1 MSRRTIA
8 SAFASAKPKH
18 SDVAEAW
25 PTVPQRDF
33 DASLRCAIC
42 AEFYAMP
49 VTFRACQHAFCS
61 DCARRSLPTMHK
73 CPTCREPAEESDLVP
88 AKALEEVVERFKKIR
103 DELLDAALTARTAA
117 ATKTSERRAER
128 TSRAKVARPV
138 IEQADEFEDDGA
150 IVLDDGSDDD
160 GNGNDASDSATD
172 GGLGT
177 SPTAHR
183 RDGSDN
189 VACPV
194 CCAQV
199 PSREINSHLN
209 SCLVRNEPLS
219 SPGGG
224 GAKKRA
230 RSVEETTSTALTR
243 RLPKLAY
250 HVFTLNKIRELCKK
264 EGLASNGDKKMLEA
278 RHKEF
283 TTRVNSIIGYG
294 RVPDLPAIAREV
306 NREEARKVGAGAKAR
321 MFNTVA
327 TSREKATAAAA
338 KTSDATFARLI
349 EEVRSRQKAAK
360 EDASG
365 ETQTT
370 EVISI
375 GTDDE
380 NKTSAL
386 GGKSSPT
393 TSEDEDWHDEEIL
406 PLSQAAPRWVPT
418 DDEDE

>member
-1 MSRRTIA
+1 M
-8 SAFASAKPKH
+8 
-18 SDVAEAW
+18 
-25 PTVPQRDF
+25 
-33 DASLRCAIC
+33 
-42 AEFYAMP
+42 
-49 VTFRACQHAFCS
+49 
-61 DCARRSLPTMHK
+61 
-73 CPTCREPAEESDLVP
+73 
-88 AKALEEVVERFKKIR
+88 
-103 DELLDAALTARTAA
+103 
-117 ATKTSERRAER
+117 
-128 TSRAKVARPV
+128 
-138 IEQADEFEDDGA
+138 
-150 IVLDDGSDDD
+150 
-160 GNGNDASDSATD
+160 
-172 GGLGT
+172 
-177 SPTAHR
+177 
-183 RDGSDN
+183 
-189 VACPV
+189 
-194 CCAQV
+194 
-199 PSREINSHLN
+199 
-209 SCLVRNEPLS
+209 
-219 SPGGG
+219 
-224 GAKKRA
+224 
-230 RSVEETTSTALTR
+230 
-243 RLPKLAY
+243 
-250 HVFTLNKIRELCKK
+250 NKIRELCKK

-360 EDASG
+360 EEASG

-386 GGKSSPT
+386 GAKSSPT